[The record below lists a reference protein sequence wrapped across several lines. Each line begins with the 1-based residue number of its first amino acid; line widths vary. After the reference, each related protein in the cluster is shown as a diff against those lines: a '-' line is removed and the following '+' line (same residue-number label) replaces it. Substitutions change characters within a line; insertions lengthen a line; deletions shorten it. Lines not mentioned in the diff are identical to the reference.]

1 LNANKNENPF
11 LNKPKKNQ
19 IKKKKD
25 KSCRNFHERLSIDLD
40 LNEVNDDQK
49 EKKVVSSENE
59 GAISNSKSSKVQK
72 DIKDMEGKSSIKPT
86 YNDKENKNNI
96 KKNKTSYISS
106 NNNDNGSS
114 FENIIKANKENN
126 NIINNNLIEG
136 NNKKNNFD
144 IKNVNND
151 NKVNTYYINNKKQK
165 NNKNYNLSD
174 YNKNEFNA
182 KSPYSKNSR
191 VKLNKR
197 NEFIKN
203 NSMKQFNPILMSNNY
218 IAPNNDKKR
227 KDLTIST
234 KKILEKPK
242 TFNLFSSEQIKNNN
256 NGNNKI
262 VFDSIAQR
270 NYNKN
275 YGYKNKKEQ
284 EIEIY
289 GDPFNYLPNELSN
302 KNRNKRN
309 IRKNNL
315 FNINGASMGDLQQK
329 FKINEKKVKK
339 KKIIKFLMTIKKKEN
354 NLEKKARYLLI
365 QHQVDL
371 Y

>member
-1 LNANKNENPF
+1 
-11 LNKPKKNQ
+11 
-19 IKKKKD
+19 
-25 KSCRNFHERLSIDLD
+25 
-40 LNEVNDDQK
+40 
-49 EKKVVSSENE
+49 
-59 GAISNSKSSKVQK
+59 
-72 DIKDMEGKSSIKPT
+72 
-86 YNDKENKNNI
+86 
-96 KKNKTSYISS
+96 
-106 NNNDNGSS
+106 
-114 FENIIKANKENN
+114 
-126 NIINNNLIEG
+126 
-136 NNKKNNFD
+136 
-144 IKNVNND
+144 
-151 NKVNTYYINNKKQK
+151 
-165 NNKNYNLSD
+165 
-174 YNKNEFNA
+174 
-182 KSPYSKNSR
+182 
-191 VKLNKR
+191 
-197 NEFIKN
+197 
-203 NSMKQFNPILMSNNY
+203 MKQFNPILMSNNY

-289 GDPFNYLPNELSN
+289 GDAFNYLPNELSN

-329 FKINEKKVKK
+329 FKINEKKVNIYFNIIIERIKIK
-339 KKIIKFLMTIKKKEN
+339 IIIKFLMTIKKREN